1 MSFSQKERCRNGK
14 QCEIIGMS
22 HSGLCFELMDALDAF
37 RCFQI
42 AQKDG
47 QCRTIPSTV
56 LIASTEH
63 GSIGEL
69 IFDSLVLNQNQLGR
83 LQIETTRGSLPIVSH
98 VCREGEKMTVR

>member
-1 MSFSQKERCRNGK
+1 
-14 QCEIIGMS
+14 
-22 HSGLCFELMDALDAF
+22 
-37 RCFQI
+37 
-42 AQKDG
+42 
-47 QCRTIPSTV
+47 